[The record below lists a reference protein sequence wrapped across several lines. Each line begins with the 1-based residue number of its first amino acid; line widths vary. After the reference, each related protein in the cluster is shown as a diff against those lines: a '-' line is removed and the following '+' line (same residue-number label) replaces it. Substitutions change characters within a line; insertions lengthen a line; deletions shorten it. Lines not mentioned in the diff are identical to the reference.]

1 MAVFMF
7 YMGVF
12 SIVFSVGAVICDL
25 IEKITRR

>member
-12 SIVFSVGAVICDL
+12 SIVLTIAAAIAKIIDL
-25 IEKITRR
+25 FFW

>member
-12 SIVFSVGAVICDL
+12 CILFTVAAAIAEFIDQFL
-25 IEKITRR
+25 W

>member
-12 SIVFSVGAVICDL
+12 SIVFTIAAAVADL
-25 IEKITRR
+25 IEKFMW

>member
-12 SIVFSVGAVICDL
+12 LILFSVAAAVADIL
-25 IEKITRR
+25 EMFLW

>member
-12 SIVFSVGAVICDL
+12 SILFSIAAAVADIL
-25 IEKITRR
+25 EMFLW